1 MIDKNSFKS
10 NELMDNYEK
19 LPISTILEHSEKIDV
34 ALASKEVLTWIANNV
49 EQFIDNQR
57 RMFKLD
63 LIIDAEETMA
73 EIKKLQDLYR
83 AIPNDPSSNVDVDL
97 ANDNYNDILA
107 SLPQEDQD
115 LIEQIQGCRSKLD
128 EVTEGVFKAMKSET
142 DLLESLFKRMGFY
155 YELQGIN
162 EGRLLLDELD
172 GEVDVLKFEYESF
185 PVAVQVNSPNLEILN
200 GDGTIT
206 KEGGEKV
213 CEYVIPEGFTV
224 WLEIAFKSRNR
235 EMTNLF

>member
-10 NELMDNYEK
+10 NELLDNYEK
-19 LPISTILEHSEKIDV
+19 LPISTILEHSQKIDTT
-34 ALASKEVLTWIANNV
+34 LASKEVLTWIANNV

-63 LIIDAEETMA
+63 LIIDAEDTMT

-83 AIPNDPSSNVDVDL
+83 AIPNDPSSNVDIDL
-97 ANDNYNDILA
+97 SNNNYNDILE
-107 SLPQEDQD
+107 SLPKEDQD
-115 LIEQIQGCRSKLD
+115 LIEQIQSCRSKLD
-128 EVTEGVFKAMKSET
+128 EVTEKVFKEMKSQI

-162 EGRLLLDELD
+162 EGKLLLDELY

-185 PVAVQVNSPNLEILN
+185 PVAVQVNSPSLEKIN
-200 GDGTIT
+200 EDGTTT